1 MWYFIFLFFSL
12 QVLGISMYS
21 VLLAQLSPH
30 LPHCKAPAATG
41 DPRLPS
47 WAAELEGLEWGSGSS
62 HSAPV
67 QVFQRHHGSTWPG
80 PGWFSSPGC
89 PVSCFLAYT
98 AHPTS
103 CLLARPFLDIQVSEA
118 TCLTTPP
125 SLPPILVAWPPSP
138 RPRTAVP
145 PRLGSSPP
153 AAACPRCPPRR
164 KSPRPGTSMT
174 VPGSSGAPAWTGPAQ
189 TWNPLTGWRGRP
201 HRTPAPQRRWT
212 TSPLSM

>member
-1 MWYFIFLFFSL
+1 MGEWLLPFRTCPGLPEAPWQHL
-12 QVLGISMYS
+12 AGPRM
-21 VLLAQLSPH
+21 VLLTGMSCLLFPGIHSTPH
-30 LPHCKAPAATG
+30 ILP
-41 DPRLPS
+41 
-47 WAAELEGLEWGSGSS
+47 SGSS
-62 HSAPV
+62 LPLHSGLRSNLPEM
-67 QVFQRHHGSTWPG
+67 P
-80 PGWFSSPGC
+80 P
-89 PVSCFLAYT
+89 
-98 AHPTS
+98 
-103 CLLARPFLDIQVSEA
+103 LL
-118 TCLTTPP
+118 PP
-125 SLPPILVAWPPSP
+125 SLVAWPPSP

-164 KSPRPGTSMT
+164 KSPRPGASMT